1 MIALLVASLG
11 SAPANALN
19 RGSGSS
25 SVPTQHG
32 LAQTMFRLDEQMDM
46 YERPDLLDAA
56 LEEIPLQELHAA
68 AEASV
73 QANDV
78 PGYEDGLA
86 NALVKWFKKDY
97 FKWVDPIKCPSCG
110 GKTEYREMGAPTAE
124 ETQGGAGRVEVHAC
138 AEGSNCSG
146 VFRFARF
153 NDPKALMK
161 GPRVGRCGE
170 FANLFC
176 LFIRAVGL
184 RARYVWNLEDHV
196 WDEYFSPTLGRWIH
210 LDPCEGARDEPL
222 LYDKGWGKKMS
233 YVLAFAIDGAK
244 DVTRGYVQDWN
255 ATLTRRTRGSE
266 EALHQVLT
274 DVTKR
279 RRLGLPSSEVKRL
292 EIEDQVEA
300 KWLSESEDRAKSPQ
314 AIDGQGRESG
324 TADWKQERGEDGAK

>member
-1 MIALLVASLG
+1 MMIALFVATLG
-11 SAPANALN
+11 SAPASALN
-19 RGSGSS
+19 RGSGAS

-32 LAQTMFRLDEQMDM
+32 LAQTIFRLDEQMDM
-46 YERPDLLDAA
+46 YERPDLLDFA
-56 LEEIPLQELHAA
+56 LEEIPLHELHAT

-73 QANDV
+73 QAGEA

-97 FKWVDPIKCPSCG
+97 
-110 GKTEYREMGAPTAE
+110 
-124 ETQGGAGRVEVHAC
+124 
-138 AEGSNCSG
+138 
-146 VFRFARF
+146 F

-255 ATLTRRTRGSE
+255 ATLTRRTRGPE

-279 RRLGLPSSEVKRL
+279 RRLGLPLSEVKRL
-292 EIEDQVEA
+292 EIEDQVED
-300 KWLSESEDRAKSPQ
+300 KWLSEAEDRAKAPQ

-324 TADWKQERGEDGAK
+324 TAEWKQERGEDGAK